1 MPGASFRTDIKGL
14 RENLQRQFIGNT
26 TWPPD
31 RASLT
36 ALIDLGLSDERIA
49 DYFHVSR
56 PDVVSLRRAYH
67 IMHLRPT
74 LY

>member
-1 MPGASFRTDIKGL
+1 MPGASFSTDIRGL

-31 RASLT
+31 CASLT
-36 ALIDLGLSDERIA
+36 ALIDLGLSDDRIA

-56 PDVVSLRRAYH
+56 LDVVSLRRAYN

-74 LY
+74 RD

>member
-1 MPGASFRTDIKGL
+1 MPSPSFQADNNNLK
-14 RENLQRQFIGNT
+14 ENLRRNFIGNT

-56 PDVVSLRRAYH
+56 LDVVSLRRAYN

-74 LY
+74 RD